1 MLTVS
6 QANIKLLLLISR
18 MVPYEHSWSFIQL
31 PEQLPPHRLLISV
44 GKGLLDPQH
53 PYARDRDK
61 RYPQPVPGQ
70 GSAATGIASQ

>member
-31 PEQLPPHRLLISV
+31 PEQLPPHRLRW
-44 GKGLLDPQH
+44 LLDPQH